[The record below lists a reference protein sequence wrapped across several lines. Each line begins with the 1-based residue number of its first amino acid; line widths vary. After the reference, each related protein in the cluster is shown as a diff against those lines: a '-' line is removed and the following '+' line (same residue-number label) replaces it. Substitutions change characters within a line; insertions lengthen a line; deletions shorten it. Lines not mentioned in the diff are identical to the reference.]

1 MMRTEEF
8 LAGVPVLAGLSG
20 ELLERL
26 ADEVIEVA
34 VPAGRWVLRE
44 GEPAESMFIVASGR
58 VAVVDE
64 GPPEALLRTLR
75 RGDVLGELA
84 LLREGVRSASARALR
99 DTQLLELGR
108 ESFERLI
115 ETAPGFALGLTRT
128 LGAQL
133 AASRTPVAVATP
145 PRTIAVIGLDL
156 GGAVDDVAMTLAD
169 ALETHGTVARL
180 PHGELSTLHQAEADR
195 DRVVLWS
202 GSGSDEEWLELC
214 LHESDVIVALS
225 HGRPEP
231 KWLARA
237 ATLEGCEL
245 LVLGPPGRT
254 PAVRA
259 LSPRHLQ
266 AVADSG
272 YMPAALGALARRL
285 AGRSLGVVL
294 SGGGARA
301 LAHIGVLDELEAA
314 GLQIDRIGGVSLGA
328 LVAAAAA
335 TGAPQEEIYSAAQRY
350 FVDSSP
356 STDFVPPVYSLLRGA
371 KTRRLLREFFGERCI
386 EELPRQFFCMSCDL
400 IAREP
405 VLHRTG
411 PIVDAVYPSLAIPAV
426 FPPAATADGRLLVDG
441 GVLDNLPVAEM
452 ARTGEGPVIAVDVT
466 ARGGR
471 DRHGRNGLAA
481 RVENPLRRVL
491 TGSEAD
497 VPRLTETMIR
507 TMLVGSADV
516 TVAARQHADLVITP
530 RVDGVGLMEWKALP
544 TVRELGRQAARE
556 ALAAANGALWR

>member
-1 MMRTEEF
+1 
-8 LAGVPVLAGLSG
+8 
-20 ELLERL
+20 
-26 ADEVIEVA
+26 
-34 VPAGRWVLRE
+34 
-44 GEPAESMFIVASGR
+44 
-58 VAVVDE
+58 
-64 GPPEALLRTLR
+64 
-75 RGDVLGELA
+75 
-84 LLREGVRSASARALR
+84 
-99 DTQLLELGR
+99 
-108 ESFERLI
+108 
-115 ETAPGFALGLTRT
+115 
-128 LGAQL
+128 
-133 AASRTPVAVATP
+133 VATP
-145 PRTIAVIGLDL
+145 PHTIAVVALDPDV
-156 GGAVDDVAMTLAD
+156 AVDEVATTLAD
-169 ALETHGTVARL
+169 ALETHGSVARL
-180 PHGELSTLHQAEADR
+180 DRGELSTLHQAEADR
-195 DRVVLWS
+195 DRVVLWP

-214 LHESDVIVALS
+214 VHESDVIIALTR
-225 HGRPEP
+225 GRPEP
-231 KWLARA
+231 KWLARTA
-237 ATLEGCEL
+237 ALEGCQL
-245 LVLGPPGRT
+245 LVLGPPGRAPVQT
-254 PAVRA
+254 V
-259 LSPRHLQ
+259 SPGQLQ
-266 AVADSG
+266 VVPDSG
-272 YMPAALGALARRL
+272 QLPAALAALARRL

-301 LAHIGVLDELEAA
+301 LAHIGVLDEFEAA

-335 TGAPQEEIYSAAQRY
+335 TETPQDEIYSAAKRY

-386 EELPRQFFCMSCDL
+386 EELPRRFFCMSCDL

-441 GVLDNLPVAEM
+441 GVLNNLPVAEM
-452 ARTGEGPVIAVDVT
+452 ARSGEGPVIAVDVT

-471 DRHGRNGLAA
+471 DRQGQRGLAA
-481 RVENPLRRVL
+481 RVESPLRRVL
-491 TGSEAD
+491 TGSEAE

-516 TVAARQHADLVITP
+516 AVAARQHADLVITP

-556 ALAAANGALWR
+556 ALAAANGAIWR

>member
-1 MMRTEEF
+1 MRTGDF
-8 LAGVPVLAGLSG
+8 LAGVPVLAGLSD

-26 ADEVIEVA
+26 AAEVTEIGIR
-34 VPAGRWVLRE
+34 AGHWVLRE
-44 GEPAESMFIVASGR
+44 GEPAHSMFIVASGR
-58 VAVVDE
+58 VAVLDE

-133 AASRTPVAVATP
+133 AASRTPVAVSTP
-145 PRTIAVIGLDL
+145 PRTIAVIGLDP
-156 GGAVDDVAMTLAD
+156 GVAVHEVATALAD
-169 ALETHGTVARL
+169 ELERHGTVARL
-180 PHGELSTLHQAEADR
+180 QDGELETLHQAEADR
-195 DRVVLWS
+195 DRLVLWP
-202 GSGSDEEWLELC
+202 GADADEEWLELC
-214 LHESDVIVALS
+214 VHESDLIVALTR
-225 HGRPEP
+225 GQPDP
-231 KWLARA
+231 KWLSRA
-237 ATLEGCEL
+237 TALEGCEQ
-245 LVLGPPGRT
+245 LVLGRT
-254 PAVRA
+254 RA
-259 LSPRHLQ
+259 IPDLKPRQLQ
-266 AVADSG
+266 VVSDSAQV
-272 YMPAALGALARRL
+272 PAALAALARRL

-301 LAHIGVLDELEAA
+301 LAHIGVLDELRAA

-328 LVAAAAA
+328 LVAAAVAGG
-335 TGAPQEEIYSAAQRY
+335 TPQEEMYVAAQRY

-356 STDFVPPVYSLLRGA
+356 STDFVPPVYSILRGS
-371 KTRRLLREFFGERCI
+371 KTRRLLREFFGDRRI
-386 EELPRQFFCMSCDL
+386 EELPRRFFCMSCDL

-411 PIVDAVYPSLAIPAV
+411 PIVDAVYPSLAIPAI
-426 FPPAATADGRLLVDG
+426 FPPAVTADGRLLVDG

-471 DRHGRNGLAA
+471 DRHSGRGLAA
-481 RVENPLRRVL
+481 RVESPLRRVL
-491 TGSEAD
+491 TGSDGEI
-497 VPRLTETMIR
+497 PRLTETMIR

-516 TVAARQHADLVITP
+516 TLTARQHADLVITP
-530 RVDGVGLMEWKALP
+530 AVDGVGLMEWKALP
-544 TVRELGRQAARE
+544 TVRELGRRAARE
-556 ALAAANGALWR
+556 ALAAANGAVWR